1 MAYADQQASGNKIVS
16 LVIVALIHIVVIYA
30 LVTGLAYSAVKTV
43 AEKLNVVDVEEEV
56 IEPEEPPPPP
66 PDQPITPPPV
76 VTPPPIVR
84 TPPTTAPVITTTN
97 TPPPVFIPQPVAAPP
112 PAPPP
117 APPAPPPP
125 PSKASGASPRG
136 NPGSWATPNDYPA
149 RALREERAGT
159 TRFRVTIGPDG
170 RVTNCEIT
178 GSSGHADLDEATCKN
193 VTRRAR
199 FKPALDAA
207 GNAISDTYSNAV
219 RWEIPK

>member
-112 PAPPP
+112 PAPP
-117 APPAPPPP
+117 APPPPPP

>member
-112 PAPPP
+112 PAPP
-117 APPAPPPP
+117 APPPP

>member
-43 AEKLNVVDVEEEV
+43 AEKLNVVDVQEEV
-56 IEPEEPPPPP
+56 VEPEEPPPPP

-97 TPPPVFIPQPVAAPP
+97 TPPPVFTPTPIVAPP
-112 PAPPP
+112 PPPP
-117 APPAPPPP
+117 AAPPP

-193 VTRRAR
+193 VSRRAR
-199 FKPALDAA
+199 FKPALDQA
-207 GNAISDTYSNAV
+207 GNPISDTYSNAV

>member
-30 LVTGLAYSAVKTV
+30 LVTGLAYSAVKSV
-43 AEKLNVVDVEEEV
+43 AEKLNVVDVQEEV
-56 IEPEEPPPPP
+56 VEPEPPPPPP
-66 PDQPITPPPV
+66 PDQPLTPPPV

-84 TPPTTAPVITTTN
+84 TPPTSAPTITTTN
-97 TPPPVFIPQPVAAPP
+97 TPPPVFTPTPIV
-112 PAPPP
+112 APPP
-117 APPAPPPP
+117 APPAPPPA

-149 RALREERAGT
+149 RALREERTGT
-159 TRFRVTIGPDG
+159 TRFRVNIGPDG
-170 RVTNCEIT
+170 RVTDCQVT

-199 FKPALDAA
+199 FKPAQDAA
-207 GNAISDTYSNAV
+207 GNEIADTWSSAV
-219 RWEIPK
+219 RWEIPR

>member
-30 LVTGLAYSAVKTV
+30 LVTGLAYSAVKSV

-97 TPPPVFIPQPVAAPP
+97 TPPPVFTPTPIVAPP
-112 PAPPP
+112 PPPP
-117 APPAPPPP
+117 AAPPP

-136 NPGSWATPNDYPA
+136 NPGSWATTNDYPA

-170 RVTNCEIT
+170 RVTDCQIT

-193 VTRRAR
+193 VSRRAR
-199 FKPALDAA
+199 FKPALDSA

>member
-97 TPPPVFIPQPVAAPP
+97 TPPPVFIPQPVAVIVL
-112 PAPPP
+112 
-117 APPAPPPP
+117 
-125 PSKASGASPRG
+125 SVLLTCMGLFAS
-136 NPGSWATPNDYPA
+136 
-149 RALREERAGT
+149 
-159 TRFRVTIGPDG
+159 
-170 RVTNCEIT
+170 
-178 GSSGHADLDEATCKN
+178 
-193 VTRRAR
+193 
-199 FKPALDAA
+199 
-207 GNAISDTYSNAV
+207 
-219 RWEIPK
+219 

>member
-1 MAYADQQASGNKIVS
+1 MAYADQQASGNKVVS
-16 LVIVALIHIVVIYA
+16 LVVVALIHIVVIYA

-97 TPPPVFIPQPVAAPP
+97 TPPPVFTPTPIVAPP
-112 PAPPP
+112 PPPP
-117 APPAPPPP
+117 AAPPP

-136 NPGSWATPNDYPA
+136 NPGSWATTNDYPA

-170 RVTNCEIT
+170 RVTDCQIT

-193 VTRRAR
+193 VSRRAR
-199 FKPALDAA
+199 FKPALDSA

>member
-16 LVIVALIHIVVIYA
+16 LVVVALIHVVVIYA
-30 LVTGLAYSAVKTV
+30 LVTGLAYKAVTQV

-56 IEPEEPPPPP
+56 PEPEEPPPPP

-97 TPPPVFIPQPVAAPP
+97 TPPPVFTPTPVVAPP
-112 PAPPP
+112 PPPP
-117 APPAPPPP
+117 AAPPP
-125 PSKASGASPRG
+125 PSKASGAQPRG

-170 RVTNCEIT
+170 KVTNCEVT

-199 FKPALDAA
+199 FKPALDSA
-207 GNAISDTYSNAV
+207 GNPISDTYSNAV

>member
-84 TPPTTAPVITTTN
+84 TPPTSAPVITTTN
-97 TPPPVFIPQPVAAPP
+97 TPPPVFTPTPIVAPP
-112 PAPPP
+112 PPPP
-117 APPAPPPP
+117 AAPPP

-136 NPGSWATPNDYPA
+136 NPGSWATTNDYPA

-193 VTRRAR
+193 VSRRAR
-199 FKPALDAA
+199 FKPALDSA
-207 GNAISDTYSNAV
+207 GNPISDTYSNAV

>member
-97 TPPPVFIPQPVAAPP
+97 TPPPVFTPTPVVAPP
-112 PAPPP
+112 PPPP
-117 APPAPPPP
+117 AAPPP
-125 PSKASGASPRG
+125 PSKASGAQPRG

-170 RVTNCEIT
+170 RVTDCQVT

-199 FKPALDAA
+199 FKPALDQA
-207 GNAISDTYSNAV
+207 GNPISDTYSNAV

>member
-43 AEKLNVVDVEEEV
+43 AEKLNVVDVQEEV
-56 IEPEEPPPPP
+56 VEPEEPPPPP

-97 TPPPVFIPQPVAAPP
+97 VPPPVFIPNPVA
-112 PAPPP
+112 APPP

-170 RVTNCEIT
+170 RVTDCQIT

>member
-30 LVTGLAYSAVKTV
+30 LVTGLAYSAVKSV

-84 TPPTTAPVITTTN
+84 TPPTSAPVITTTA
-97 TPPPVFIPQPVAAPP
+97 TPPPVFTPTPIVAPP
-112 PAPPP
+112 PPPP
-117 APPAPPPP
+117 AAPPP

-136 NPGSWATPNDYPA
+136 NPGSWATTNDYPA

-170 RVTNCEIT
+170 RVTDCQIT

-193 VTRRAR
+193 VSRRAR
-199 FKPALDAA
+199 FKPALDSA
-207 GNAISDTYSNAV
+207 GNPISDTYSNAV

>member
-16 LVIVALIHIVVIYA
+16 LVIVALIHVVVIYA
-30 LVTGLAYSAVKTV
+30 LVTGLAYSAVQQV
-43 AEKLNVVDVEEEV
+43 AEKLNVVDVVEEE
-56 IEPEEPPPPP
+56 IPEEEPPPPP

-97 TPPPVFIPQPVAAPP
+97 TPPPVFTPTPVVAPP
-112 PAPPP
+112 PPPP
-117 APPAPPPP
+117 AAPPP
-125 PSKASGASPRG
+125 PSKASGAQPRG

-170 RVTNCEIT
+170 KVTNCEVT

-199 FKPALDAA
+199 FKPALDSA
-207 GNAISDTYSNAV
+207 GNPISDTYSNAV

>member
-84 TPPTTAPVITTTN
+84 TPPTTAPVITTN
-97 TPPPVFIPQPVAAPP
+97 TPPPVFTPTPIVAPP
-112 PAPPP
+112 PPPP
-117 APPAPPPP
+117 AAPPP
-125 PSKASGASPRG
+125 PSKASGAQPRG

-170 RVTNCEIT
+170 RVTDCQVT

-199 FKPALDAA
+199 FKPALDQA
-207 GNAISDTYSNAV
+207 GNPISDTYSNAV

>member
-112 PAPPP
+112 PAPP
-117 APPAPPPP
+117 APPPP
-125 PSKASGASPRG
+125 PSKASGAQPRG

>member
-97 TPPPVFIPQPVAAPP
+97 TPPPVFTPTPVVAPP
-112 PAPPP
+112 PPPP
-117 APPAPPPP
+117 AAPPP
-125 PSKASGASPRG
+125 PSKASPAQARG
-136 NPGSWATPNDYPA
+136 NPASWATTNDYPA

-170 RVTNCEIT
+170 RVTDCQIT

-193 VTRRAR
+193 ITRRAR
-199 FKPALDAA
+199 FKPALDTA
-207 GNAISDTYSNAV
+207 GNPISDTWSNAV

>member
-43 AEKLNVVDVEEEV
+43 AEKLNVVDVQEEV
-56 IEPEEPPPPP
+56 VEPEEPPPPP

-97 TPPPVFIPQPVAAPP
+97 TPPPVFIPQPVA
-112 PAPPP
+112 APPP

>member
-16 LVIVALIHIVVIYA
+16 LVIVGLIHVVVIYA
-30 LVTGLAYSAVKTV
+30 LVTGLAYSAVKQV
-43 AEKLNVVDVEEEV
+43 ADKLTAVDVEEEV
-56 IEPEEPPPPP
+56 PEPEEPPPPP

-97 TPPPVFIPQPVAAPP
+97 TPPPVFTPTPVVAPP
-112 PAPPP
+112 PPPP
-117 APPAPPPP
+117 AAPPP
-125 PSKASGASPRG
+125 PSKASGAQPRG

-170 RVTNCEIT
+170 RVTDCQVT

-199 FKPALDAA
+199 FKPALDSA
-207 GNAISDTYSNAV
+207 GNPISDTYSNAV

>member
-16 LVIVALIHIVVIYA
+16 LVVVALIHVVVIYA
-30 LVTGLAYSAVKTV
+30 LVTGLAYKAVTQV

-56 IEPEEPPPPP
+56 PEPEEPPPPP

-97 TPPPVFIPQPVAAPP
+97 TPPPVFTPTPVVAPP
-112 PAPPP
+112 PPPP
-117 APPAPPPP
+117 AAPPP
-125 PSKASGASPRG
+125 PSKASGAQPRG

-170 RVTNCEIT
+170 RVTDCQVT

-199 FKPALDAA
+199 FKPALDSA
-207 GNAISDTYSNAV
+207 GNPISDTYSNAV

>member
-16 LVIVALIHIVVIYA
+16 LVIVALIHVVVIYA
-30 LVTGLAYSAVKTV
+30 LVTGLAYSAVKQV

-56 IEPEEPPPPP
+56 PEPEEPPPPP

-97 TPPPVFIPQPVAAPP
+97 TPPPVFTPTPVVAPP
-112 PAPPP
+112 PPPP
-117 APPAPPPP
+117 AAPPP
-125 PSKASGASPRG
+125 PSKASGAQPRG

-170 RVTNCEIT
+170 KVTNCEVT

-199 FKPALDAA
+199 FKPALDSA
-207 GNAISDTYSNAV
+207 GNPISDTYSNAV

>member
-30 LVTGLAYSAVKTV
+30 LVTGLAYSAVKSV

-97 TPPPVFIPQPVAAPP
+97 TPPPVFTPTPVVAPP
-112 PAPPP
+112 PPPP
-117 APPAPPPP
+117 AAPPP

-136 NPGSWATPNDYPA
+136 NPGSWATTNDYPA

-170 RVTNCEIT
+170 RVTDCQIT

-193 VTRRAR
+193 VSRRAR
-199 FKPALDAA
+199 FKPALDSA

>member
-30 LVTGLAYSAVKTV
+30 LVTGLAYKAVTTV

-97 TPPPVFIPQPVAAPP
+97 TPPPVFIPQPVA
-112 PAPPP
+112 APPP

>member
-97 TPPPVFIPQPVAAPP
+97 TPPPVFIPNPVA
-112 PAPPP
+112 APPP

>member
-16 LVIVALIHIVVIYA
+16 LVVVALIHIVVIYA
-30 LVTGLAYSAVKTV
+30 LVTGLAYSAVKSV

-84 TPPTTAPVITTTN
+84 TPPTSAPTITTTN
-97 TPPPVFIPQPVAAPP
+97 TPPPIFNPTPIV
-112 PAPPP
+112 APPP
-117 APPAPPPP
+117 APPAPPPA

-159 TRFRVTIGPDG
+159 TRFRVSIGPDG
-170 RVTNCEIT
+170 RVTDCQIT

>member
-84 TPPTTAPVITTTN
+84 APPTTAPVITTTN
-97 TPPPVFIPQPVAAPP
+97 TPPPVFIPQPVA
-112 PAPPP
+112 APPP

>member
-84 TPPTTAPVITTTN
+84 TPPTSAPVITTTN
-97 TPPPVFIPQPVAAPP
+97 TPPPVFTPTPIVAPP
-112 PAPPP
+112 PPPP
-117 APPAPPPP
+117 AAPPP

-170 RVTNCEIT
+170 RVTDCQVT

-199 FKPALDAA
+199 FKPALDSA
-207 GNAISDTYSNAV
+207 GNPISDTYSNAV

>member
-43 AEKLNVVDVEEEV
+43 AEKLNVVDVQEEV

-84 TPPTTAPVITTTN
+84 TPPTAAPVITTTN
-97 TPPPVFIPQPVAAPP
+97 TPPPVFTPTPIVAPP
-112 PAPPP
+112 PPPP
-117 APPAPPPP
+117 AAPPP

-136 NPGSWATPNDYPA
+136 NPGSWATTNDYPA

-193 VTRRAR
+193 VSRRAR
-199 FKPALDAA
+199 FKPALDSA
-207 GNAISDTYSNAV
+207 GNPISDTYSNAV

>member
-16 LVIVALIHIVVIYA
+16 LVVVAVIHIVVIYA

-43 AEKLNVVDVEEEV
+43 AEKLNVVDVQEEV
-56 IEPEEPPPPP
+56 VEETPPPPPP

-84 TPPTTAPVITTTN
+84 TPPTTAPTITTTN
-97 TPPPVFIPQPVAAPP
+97 TPPPVFIPQPIA
-112 PAPPP
+112 APPP
-117 APPAPPPP
+117 APPAPPPA

-149 RALREERAGT
+149 RALREERTGT
-159 TRFRVTIGPDG
+159 TRFRVNIGPDG
-170 RVTNCEIT
+170 RVTDCQIT

-199 FKPALDAA
+199 FKPAQDAA
-207 GNAISDTYSNAV
+207 GNAIGDTWASAV
-219 RWEIPK
+219 RWEIPR

>member
-30 LVTGLAYSAVKTV
+30 LVTGLAYSAVKQV

-66 PDQPITPPPV
+66 PDQPMTPPPV

-97 TPPPVFIPQPVAAPP
+97 TPPPVFIPTPVAPP
-112 PAPPP
+112 PPPP
-117 APPAPPPP
+117 AAPPP
-125 PSKASGASPRG
+125 PSKASSAQPRG
-136 NPGSWATPNDYPA
+136 NPGSWANTNDYPA
-149 RALREERAGT
+149 RALREERSGT
-159 TRFRVTIGPDG
+159 TRFRVNIGPDG
-170 RVTNCEIT
+170 RVTDCQIT

-193 VTRRAR
+193 IQRRAR
-199 FKPALDAA
+199 FKPAQDQA
-207 GNAISDTYSNAV
+207 GNPIADTWSSAV

>member
-16 LVIVALIHIVVIYA
+16 LTVVALIHIVVIYA

-76 VTPPPIVR
+76 VSPPPIVR
-84 TPPTTAPVITTTN
+84 TPPTSAPRITTTN
-97 TPPPVFIPQPVAAPP
+97 IPPPVFTPTPIA
-112 PAPPP
+112 APPP
-117 APPAPPPP
+117 APPAPPPAA
-125 PSKASGASPRG
+125 SKASGASPRG
-136 NPGSWATPNDYPA
+136 NPASWANQNDYPA

-159 TRFRVTIGPDG
+159 TRFRVNIGPDG
-170 RVTNCEIT
+170 RVTNCAVT

-207 GNAISDTYSNAV
+207 GNGIADTYSNAV

>member
-16 LVIVALIHIVVIYA
+16 LVVVALIHIVVIYA
-30 LVTGLAYSAVKTV
+30 LVTGLAYSAVKSV

-56 IEPEEPPPPP
+56 IEEVEPPPPP

-84 TPPTTAPVITTTN
+84 TPPTSAPTITTTN
-97 TPPPVFIPQPVAAPP
+97 TPPPIFNPTPIV
-112 PAPPP
+112 APPP
-117 APPAPPPP
+117 APPAPPPA

-159 TRFRVTIGPDG
+159 TRFRVSIGPDG
-170 RVTNCEIT
+170 RVTDCQIT

>member
-16 LVIVALIHIVVIYA
+16 LVVVALIHIVVIYA
-30 LVTGLAYSAVKTV
+30 LVTGLAYSAVKSV

-84 TPPTTAPVITTTN
+84 TPPTSAPVITTTQ
-97 TPPPVFIPQPVAAPP
+97 TPPPVFTPTPIV
-112 PAPPP
+112 APPP
-117 APPAPPPP
+117 APPAPPPA

-136 NPGSWATPNDYPA
+136 NPGNWATPNDYPA

-159 TRFRVTIGPDG
+159 TRFRVSIGPDG
-170 RVTNCEIT
+170 RVTGCEIT

-199 FKPALDAA
+199 FKPALDSA
-207 GNAISDTYSNAV
+207 GNPIADSYSNAV

>member
-16 LVIVALIHIVVIYA
+16 LVVVAVIHIVVIYA
-30 LVTGLAYSAVKTV
+30 LVTGLAYSAVKSV

-66 PDQPITPPPV
+66 PDQPLTPPPV

-84 TPPTTAPVITTTN
+84 TPPTTAPTITTTN
-97 TPPPVFIPQPVAAPP
+97 TPPPVFTPTPIV
-112 PAPPP
+112 APPP
-117 APPAPPPP
+117 APPAPPPA
-125 PSKASGASPRG
+125 PSKASGATPRG

-159 TRFRVTIGPDG
+159 TRFRVNIGPDG
-170 RVTNCEIT
+170 RVTDCQVT

-193 VTRRAR
+193 ITRRAR
-199 FKPALDAA
+199 FKPAQDSA
-207 GNAISDTYSNAV
+207 GNGIADTWSSSV

>member
-97 TPPPVFIPQPVAAPP
+97 TPPPVFTPTPIVAPP
-112 PAPPP
+112 PPPP
-117 APPAPPPP
+117 AAPPP

-170 RVTNCEIT
+170 RVTDCQVT

-199 FKPALDAA
+199 FKPALDQA
-207 GNAISDTYSNAV
+207 GNPISDTYSNAV

>member
-84 TPPTTAPVITTTN
+84 TPPTTALVITTTN
-97 TPPPVFIPQPVAAPP
+97 TPPPVFIPQPVA
-112 PAPPP
+112 APPP

>member
-43 AEKLNVVDVEEEV
+43 AEKLNVVDVQEEV
-56 IEPEEPPPPP
+56 VEPEEPPPPP

-97 TPPPVFIPQPVAAPP
+97 VPPPVFIPNPVA
-112 PAPPP
+112 APPP